1 MKRRLYGWLVLALL
15 ACNQGA
21 PARADT
27 PRFEAGLHYQRIEPP
42 APLAARPG
50 RIEVVEMFL
59 YACPHCYQME
69 PAMKRWLKRHPGV
82 DFKRM
87 PAIVGPTWADQ
98 ARAFYMIEALGGGE
112 AMHQALFRAI
122 HEDGRQ
128 IYNRYAVIDFL
139 VSQGVDRKRAGDLYY
154 SKDIADQ
161 VDKARMLTVKYG
173 LRGVPAVAVD
183 GRYLTAPYFVRGQD
197 EMLEVLDQL
206 VATQKARLAPVAKSG
221 EQGRA
226 GPARVH

>member
-82 DFKRM
+82 DFRRM

-139 VSQGVDRKRAGDLYY
+139 AGQGIDRKRAGELYY
-154 SKDIADQ
+154 SPEIAGQ
-161 VDKARMLTVKYG
+161 VNAARVMTVKYG
-173 LRGVPAVAVD
+173 LRGVPAVIVN
-183 GRYLTAPYFVRGQD
+183 GEYVTAPYFVGGQAQ
-197 EMLEVLDQL
+197 MFEVLDSL
-206 VATQKARLAPVAKSG
+206 VDKVETRLAAD
-221 EQGRA
+221 A
-226 GPARVH
+226 GQAQAH